1 MKTKERKKSET
12 ITLKR
17 QYLAE
22 MSQKARKHID
32 KMFKESKTEADRLFW
47 ASRRINDVLAMWY
60 REKTGAGSFKT
71 FPQWKKEGYNVKKG
85 EKAFLLWSRKQKVSR
100 YEDSGNGEEP
110 AEENYEF
117 FPIAYLFSDLQV
129 EKTETSNVTEEK
141 EAEYV

>member
-1 MKTKERKKSET
+1 M
-12 ITLKR
+12 
-17 QYLAE
+17 
-22 MSQKARKHID
+22 
-32 KMFKESKTEADRLFW
+32 
-47 ASRRINDVLAMWY
+47 
-60 REKTGAGSFKT
+60 
-71 FPQWKKEGYNVKKG
+71 
-85 EKAFLLWSRKQKVSR
+85 SR